1 VKKTAQKSKLIDLEA
16 HRWIFGSLI
25 VATFYFQTN
34 LADPFNSP
42 KSWIIFLASAW
53 LIGYLVSFRRLITGN
68 RELQI
73 VVSLATVFVVASSV
87 VTIFTNF
94 KFIAIFGDT
103 QRRNG
108 FTSYLSLTIILLA
121 AALFIRTFN
130 ARRIYFVALFVSLS
144 SAIYAFMQTNGK
156 DFVKWNNPYNSII
169 GTVGNPNFAAA
180 VMAVMGVLVVSITLI
195 KSFPKYVRITS
206 PFVGIF
212 LLYLIYKSQAR
223 QGLLAYI
230 LGVGVFMCIWTLG
243 KNRKL
248 GFAAIGAGIIV
259 FILGVLG
266 MLQMGPLEKY
276 LYKPSVSVR
285 GYYWR
290 AGIEMLKHHPLFGV
304 GMDSYG
310 AFFKQYREVGYP
322 LSYGFEITSSN
333 AHNTF
338 IQFFATGGLLL
349 GVSYLALNAYI
360 FYRAIVGLRKLT
372 GDNKLMLAGV
382 FSAWIAF
389 HAQSLVSIDN
399 IGISIWGWVLGGA
412 IVGLSISNDQQPAE
426 DQKQF
431 AVKRNQI
438 NLGRISVS
446 VAASIV
452 PFILIVFLYRGESD
466 SFKSTIQFD
475 KNNATLQAVFKD
487 AQLKVINDPLND
499 PTYKLRSAM
508 ALVSNGFLDQGLPVV
523 KKIYAENPRNM
534 DALNALIWI
543 SEQLNQLPEAINYRE
558 QMAKLDP
565 WNAVN
570 YLGLGKDYK
579 AQGNLVKSKEML
591 DKILSF
597 ASANPIAEQ
606 AKTEL
611 AP

>member
-1 VKKTAQKSKLIDLEA
+1 MKKTAQKSKLIDLEA

-25 VATFYFQTN
+25 VATLYFQTN

-53 LIGYLVSFRRLITGN
+53 LIGYLVSFRSLITGN
-68 RELQI
+68 RELRI
-73 VVSLATVFVVASSV
+73 LAILATVFVVASAA
-87 VTIFTNF
+87 VTLFTDF

-121 AALFIRTFN
+121 AALFVRTFN
-130 ARRIYFVALFVSLS
+130 ARRIYFVALFVSLP
-144 SAIYAFMQTNGK
+144 SAIYAFLQTNGK

-206 PFVGIF
+206 PFVGAF

-230 LGVGVFMCIWTLG
+230 LGLGVFICIWTLG

-248 GFAAIGAGIIV
+248 GFATIGAGIII

-360 FYRAIVGLRKLT
+360 LYRAIVGLRKLT

-431 AVKRNQI
+431 AVNRNQI

-508 ALVSNGFLDQGLPVV
+508 ALVTNGFLDQGLPVV
-523 KKIYAENPRNM
+523 KKIYADNPRNM
-534 DALNALIWI
+534 DALNALILI
-543 SEQLNQLPEAINYRE
+543 SEQLNQIPDAISYRE

-611 AP
+611 AS

>member
-1 VKKTAQKSKLIDLEA
+1 VKKTAQKSKSIDLEA

-25 VATFYFQTN
+25 SATLYFQTN

-53 LIGYLVSFRRLITGN
+53 LIGYLVSFRRLITGT

-73 VVSLATVFVVASSV
+73 VASLATVFVVASSV
-87 VTIFTNF
+87 VTLFTDF
-94 KFIAIFGDT
+94 KFIANFGDT

-108 FTSYLSLTIILLA
+108 FISYLSLTIILLA
-121 AALFIRTFN
+121 AALFVRTFN
-130 ARRIYFVALFVSLS
+130 ARRIYFVALFVSLP
-144 SAIYAFMQTNGK
+144 SAIYAFMQANGK

-180 VMAVMGVLVVSITLI
+180 AMAVMGVLIFSITLI
-195 KSFPKYVRITS
+195 KSFPKYLRAVS
-206 PFVGIF
+206 PILGIF
-212 LLYLIYKSQAR
+212 LLYLIYKSQAK

-230 LGVGVFMCIWTLG
+230 LGVGVFTCIWLLG

-248 GFAAIGAGIIV
+248 GFAAISAGIIV

-266 MLQMGPLEKY
+266 MLQIGPLEKY

-322 LSYGFEITSSN
+322 LSYGFDITSSN

-389 HAQSLVSIDN
+389 QAQSLISIDN

-412 IVGLSISNDQQPAE
+412 IVGLSISNEARPE
-426 DQKQF
+426 DDRKQF
-431 AVKRNQI
+431 AVSRNQI
-438 NLGRISVS
+438 HLSRVSISA
-446 VAASIV
+446 AASII
-452 PFILIVFLYRGESD
+452 PLILVVLLYRGESD

-475 KNNATLQAVFKD
+475 KNNASLQSVFKD

-499 PTYKLRSAM
+499 PTYKLKSAM

-523 KKIYAENPRNM
+523 KKIYADNPRNL
-534 DALNALIWI
+534 DALNALII
-543 SEQLNQLPEAINYRE
+543 FSEQLNQIPDAINYRE

-611 AP
+611 AS

>member
-1 VKKTAQKSKLIDLEA
+1 VKKTAQKSKLIDFEA

-73 VVSLATVFVVASSV
+73 VVSLATVFVVASAV
-87 VTIFTNF
+87 VTLFTDF

-121 AALFIRTFN
+121 AALFVRTFN
-130 ARRIYFVALFVSLS
+130 ARRIYFVALFVSLP
-144 SAIYAFMQTNGK
+144 SAIYAFLQTNGK

-206 PFVGIF
+206 PFVGAF

-230 LGVGVFMCIWTLG
+230 LGLGVFICIWTLG

-248 GFAAIGAGIIV
+248 GFATIGAGIII

-360 FYRAIVGLRKLT
+360 LYRAIVGLRKLT

-431 AVKRNQI
+431 AVNRNQI

-508 ALVSNGFLDQGLPVV
+508 ALVTNGFLDQGLPVV
-523 KKIYAENPRNM
+523 KKIYSENPRNM
-534 DALNALIWI
+534 DALNALILI
-543 SEQLNQLPEAINYRE
+543 SEQLNQLPDAINYRE

>member
-1 VKKTAQKSKLIDLEA
+1 
-16 HRWIFGSLI
+16 
-25 VATFYFQTN
+25 
-34 LADPFNSP
+34 
-42 KSWIIFLASAW
+42 
-53 LIGYLVSFRRLITGN
+53 LITGN

-73 VVSLATVFVVASSV
+73 VASLATVFVVASAA
-87 VTIFTNF
+87 VTLFTDF

-108 FTSYLSLTIILLA
+108 FTSYLSLALILLA
-121 AALFIRTFN
+121 AALFVRTFN
-130 ARRIYFVALFVSLS
+130 ARRIYFVALFVSLP

-180 VMAVMGVLVVSITLI
+180 VMAVMGVLVVSITLM
-195 KSFPKYVRITS
+195 KSFPKYVRFTS
-206 PFVGIF
+206 PFVGVF

-230 LGVGVFMCIWTLG
+230 LGVGVFTCIWLLG

-248 GFAAIGAGIIV
+248 GFAAVGAGIVV

-412 IVGLSISNDQQPAE
+412 IIGLSISNDQQPAE
-426 DQKQF
+426 DQNQF
-431 AVKRNQI
+431 AVNKNQI

-446 VAASIV
+446 VSASII
-452 PFILIVFLYRGESD
+452 PLILVALLYRGESD

-523 KKIYAENPRNM
+523 KKIYADNPRNM
-534 DALNALIWI
+534 DALNALILI
-543 SEQLNQLPEAINYRE
+543 SEQLNQIPDAINYRE

-579 AQGNLVKSKEML
+579 AQGNPVKSKEML

-611 AP
+611 AS

>member
-1 VKKTAQKSKLIDLEA
+1 MKKKATKSKLIELEA
-16 HRWIFGSLI
+16 NRWIFGSLI
-25 VATFYFQTN
+25 LATLYFQTN

-53 LIGYLVSFRRLITGN
+53 LIGYLLSFRSLITSN
-68 RELQI
+68 PELR
-73 VVSLATVFVVASSV
+73 TVTIL
-87 VTIFTNF
+87 VTIFVLASLVVTFFSNF

-108 FTSYLSLTIILLA
+108 FISYLSLSLILVA
-121 AALFIRTFN
+121 TALFIRTFN
-130 ARRIYFVALFVSLS
+130 VRKIYLVAVFVALP

-195 KSFPKYVRITS
+195 KSFPKYLRAAS
-206 PFVGIF
+206 PILGIF

-230 LGVGVFMCIWTLG
+230 LGAGVFTCIWLLG
-243 KNRKL
+243 KNRKI
-248 GFAAIGAGIIV
+248 GIAAVGAGIIV

-290 AGIEMLKHHPLFGV
+290 AGIEMLKHHPIFGV

-322 LSYGFEITSSN
+322 LSYGFDITSSN

-412 IVGLSISNDQQPAE
+412 IIGLSISNNQQPTE

-431 AVKRNQI
+431 TVSKNQI
-438 NLGRISVS
+438 NLSRVSISA
-446 VAASIV
+446 AASII
-452 PFILIVFLYRGESD
+452 PLILVVLLYRGESD

-523 KKIYAENPRNM
+523 KKIYADNPRNL
-534 DALNALIWI
+534 DALNALILI
-543 SEQLNQLPEAINYRE
+543 SEQLNQLPDAINYRE

-570 YLGLGKDYK
+570 YLALGKDYK
-579 AQGNLVKSKEML
+579 AQGNLVKSKVML
-591 DKILSF
+591 EKILSF
-597 ASANPIAEQ
+597 ASANPVAEQ

-611 AP
+611 AS

>member
-1 VKKTAQKSKLIDLEA
+1 MKKPVTKSKLAEIEA
-16 HRWIFGSLI
+16 NKWILGTLFL
-25 VATFYFQTN
+25 ATLYFQTN

-73 VVSLATVFVVASSV
+73 VATLATVFVVASSV
-87 VTIFTNF
+87 VTIFTDF
-94 KFIAIFGDT
+94 KFIAVFGDT

-121 AALFIRTFN
+121 AALFVRTFN

-206 PFVGIF
+206 PFVGVF

-248 GFAAIGAGIIV
+248 GFAAIGAGITI

-310 AFFKQYREVGYP
+310 GFFKQYREVGYP

-338 IQFFATGGLLL
+338 IQFFATGGLPL
-349 GVSYLALNAYI
+349 GISYLALNAYI

-389 HAQSLVSIDN
+389 NAQSLVSIDN

-431 AVKRNQI
+431 AVNRNQI

-487 AQLKVINDPLND
+487 AQLKAINDPLND

-508 ALVSNGFLDQGLPVV
+508 ALVSNGFLDQGLQVV
-523 KKIYAENPRNM
+523 KKIYTDNPRNM
-534 DALNALIWI
+534 DALNALILI
-543 SEQLNQLPEAINYRE
+543 SEQLNQLPEAINYRD

>member
-206 PFVGIF
+206 PFVGAF

-431 AVKRNQI
+431 AVNRNQI

>member
-16 HRWIFGSLI
+16 HRWIIGSLV
-25 VATFYFQTN
+25 VATLYFQTN

-42 KSWIIFLASAW
+42 KSWIILLASAW
-53 LIGYLVSFRRLITGN
+53 LIGYLVSFRSLITGN
-68 RELQI
+68 REIQI
-73 VVSLATVFVVASSV
+73 VAILATVFVVASAV
-87 VTIFTNF
+87 VTLFTDF

-108 FTSYLSLTIILLA
+108 FTSYLSLSLILLA
-121 AALFIRTFN
+121 SAQFVRTFN
-130 ARRIYFVALFVSLS
+130 VRRIYLVAVFVALP

-169 GTVGNPNFAAA
+169 GTVGNPNFASA
-180 VMAVMGVLVVSITLI
+180 VMAVMGVLVTALLFI
-195 KSFPKYVRITS
+195 KSFPTFYRTTS
-206 PFVGIF
+206 IF
-212 LLYLIYKSQAR
+212 LSVLLLYLIYKSQSR

-230 LGVGVFMCIWTLG
+230 LGAGVFTCIWLLG

-248 GFAAIGAGIIV
+248 GFAAVGAGIV
-259 FILGVLG
+259 LFILGVLG
-266 MLQMGPLEKY
+266 MLQIGPLEKY

-389 HAQSLVSIDN
+389 QAQSLISIDN

-412 IVGLSISNDQQPAE
+412 IVGLSTSNEARAE
-426 DQKQF
+426 DDRKQF
-431 AVKRNQI
+431 AVSRNQI

-446 VAASIV
+446 VAASII
-452 PFILIVFLYRGESD
+452 PLILIVFLYRGESD

-523 KKIYAENPRNM
+523 KKIYADNPRNM
-534 DALNALIWI
+534 DALNALILI
-543 SEQLNQLPEAINYRE
+543 SEQLNQPPDAINYRE

>member
-1 VKKTAQKSKLIDLEA
+1 VKKQATKNKLIDLEA
-16 HRWIFGSLI
+16 NRWIFGSLI
-25 VATFYFQTN
+25 LATLYFQTN
-34 LADPFNSP
+34 ITDPFNSP

-53 LIGYLVSFRRLITGN
+53 LVGYLVSFRSLITGN

-73 VVSLATVFVVASSV
+73 AAIL
-87 VTIFTNF
+87 VTIFVITALAITLFTEF
-94 KFIAIFGDT
+94 KFIAFFGDT

-108 FTSYLSLTIILLA
+108 FTSYLSLSLILLA
-121 AALFIRTFN
+121 AAAFVRTFN
-130 ARRIYFVALFVSLS
+130 IRRIYLVAVFVALP
-144 SAIYAFMQTNGK
+144 SAIYAFMQTNGN

-180 VMAVMGVLVVSITLI
+180 VMAVMGVLIVSVAFI
-195 KSFPKYVRITS
+195 KSFPKYLRAVS
-206 PFVGIF
+206 PILGIF
-212 LLYLIYKSQAR
+212 LLYLIYKSQAK

-230 LGVGVFMCIWTLG
+230 LGVGVFSCIWLLG

-248 GFAAIGAGIIV
+248 GIAAVGAGIIV

-290 AGIEMLKHHPLFGV
+290 AGIEMLKHHPIFGV

-412 IVGLSISNDQQPAE
+412 IIGLSISNDQQPAE

-431 AVKRNQI
+431 AVNKNQI

-446 VAASIV
+446 VVASII
-452 PFILIVFLYRGESD
+452 PLILVALLYRGESD

-523 KKIYAENPRNM
+523 KKIYADNPRNL
-534 DALNALIWI
+534 DALNALILI
-543 SEQLNQLPEAINYRE
+543 SEQLNQLPDAINYRE

-579 AQGNLVKSKEML
+579 AQGNVVKSKEML

-611 AP
+611 AS

>member
-1 VKKTAQKSKLIDLEA
+1 MKQATKSKLIDLEA
-16 HRWIFGSLI
+16 QRWIFGSLI
-25 VATFYFQTN
+25 VATLYFQTN
-34 LADPFNSP
+34 LADPFNSA

-53 LIGYLVSFRRLITGN
+53 LIGYLVSFRSLITGN
-68 RELQI
+68 RELRT
-73 VVSLATVFVVASSV
+73 VSSLATVFVVASAA
-87 VTIFTNF
+87 VTLFTDF

-108 FTSYLSLTIILLA
+108 FISYLSLSIIFIA
-121 AALFIRTFN
+121 TALFIRTFN
-130 ARRIYFVALFVSLS
+130 VRRIYFVALFVSLP

-195 KSFPKYVRITS
+195 KSFPKYVRFTS
-206 PFVGIF
+206 PFVGVF
-212 LLYLIYKSQAR
+212 LLYLIYKSQAK

-230 LGVGVFMCIWTLG
+230 LGAGVFGCIWLLG

-248 GFAAIGAGIIV
+248 GIAAVGAGIIV
-259 FILGVLG
+259 FILGLLG

-310 AFFKQYREVGYP
+310 AYFKQYREVGYP
-322 LSYGFEITSSN
+322 LNYGFEITSSN

-349 GVSYLALNAYI
+349 GVSYLALNAYV
-360 FYRAIVGLRKLT
+360 FYRAIAGLRKLT

-412 IVGLSISNDQQPAE
+412 IIGLSISNNQQPTE

-431 AVKRNQI
+431 TVSKNQI
-438 NLGRISVS
+438 NLSRVSISA
-446 VAASIV
+446 AASII
-452 PFILIVFLYRGESD
+452 PLILVVLLYRGESD

-523 KKIYAENPRNM
+523 KKIYADNPRNL
-534 DALNALIWI
+534 DALNALILI
-543 SEQLNQLPEAINYRE
+543 SEQLNQLPDAINYRE

-570 YLGLGKDYK
+570 YLALGKDYK
-579 AQGNLVKSKEML
+579 AQGNLVKSKVML
-591 DKILSF
+591 EKILSF
-597 ASANPIAEQ
+597 ASANPVAEQ

-611 AP
+611 AS

>member
-25 VATFYFQTN
+25 VATLYFQTN

-53 LIGYLVSFRRLITGN
+53 LIGYLVSFRSLITGN
-68 RELQI
+68 RELRI
-73 VVSLATVFVVASSV
+73 LAILATVFVVASAA
-87 VTIFTNF
+87 VTLFTDF

-121 AALFIRTFN
+121 AALFVRTFN
-130 ARRIYFVALFVSLS
+130 ARRIYFVALFVSLP
-144 SAIYAFMQTNGK
+144 SAIYAFLQTNGK

-206 PFVGIF
+206 PFVGAF

-230 LGVGVFMCIWTLG
+230 LGLGVFICIWTLG

-248 GFAAIGAGIIV
+248 GFATIGAGIII

-360 FYRAIVGLRKLT
+360 LYRAIVGLRKLT

-431 AVKRNQI
+431 AVNRNQI

-508 ALVSNGFLDQGLPVV
+508 ALVTNGFLDQGLPVV
-523 KKIYAENPRNM
+523 KKIYADNPRNM
-534 DALNALIWI
+534 DALNALILI
-543 SEQLNQLPEAINYRE
+543 SEQLNQIPDAISYRE

-611 AP
+611 AS

>member
-16 HRWIFGSLI
+16 LRWIFGSLI
-25 VATFYFQTN
+25 VATLYFQTN

-53 LIGYLVSFRRLITGN
+53 LIGYLVSFRSLITGN

-73 VVSLATVFVVASSV
+73 VAILATVFVVASAV
-87 VTIFTNF
+87 VTLFTKF

-108 FTSYLSLTIILLA
+108 FTSYLSLALVLLA
-121 AALFIRTFN
+121 SALFVRTFN
-130 ARRIYFVALFVSLS
+130 VRRIYLVAVFVALP
-144 SAIYAFMQTNGK
+144 SAIYAFMQTNSK

-169 GTVGNPNFAAA
+169 GTVGNPNFASA
-180 VMAVMGVLVVSITLI
+180 VMAVMGVLVTALLFI
-195 KSFPKYVRITS
+195 KSFSSIYRITS
-206 PFVGIF
+206 IFLTAF
-212 LLYLIYKSQAR
+212 LLYLIYKSQSR

-230 LGVGVFMCIWTLG
+230 LGVGVFTCIWLLG

-248 GFAAIGAGIIV
+248 GFAAVGAGIAV

-389 HAQSLVSIDN
+389 QAQSLISIDN

-412 IVGLSISNDQQPAE
+412 IIGLSISNEIQPAE

-431 AVKRNQI
+431 AVNRNQI

-523 KKIYAENPRNM
+523 KKIYADNPRNM
-534 DALNALIWI
+534 DALNALILI
-543 SEQLNQLPEAINYRE
+543 SEQLNQIPDAINYRE

-579 AQGNLVKSKEML
+579 AQGNLVKSKAML

-611 AP
+611 AS

>member
-1 VKKTAQKSKLIDLEA
+1 VKKQATKSKLIELEA

-25 VATFYFQTN
+25 AATLYFQTN
-34 LADPFNSP
+34 LADPFNSA

-53 LIGYLVSFRRLITGN
+53 LVGYLISFRSLIKLN
-68 RELQI
+68 RELR
-73 VVSLATVFVVASSV
+73 TVTIL
-87 VTIFTNF
+87 VTIFVLVSLVITLFSNF
-94 KFIAIFGDT
+94 KFIAFFGDT

-108 FTSYLSLTIILLA
+108 FISYLSLSLIFIAT
-121 AALFIRTFN
+121 ALFIRTFN
-130 ARRIYFVALFVSLS
+130 GRRIYLVAVFVALP

-180 VMAVMGVLVVSITLI
+180 VMAVMGVLIVSITLI
-195 KSFPKYVRITS
+195 KSFPKYLRAVS
-206 PFVGIF
+206 PLLGLF
-212 LLYLIYKSQAR
+212 LLYLIYKSQAK

-230 LGVGVFMCIWTLG
+230 LGAGVFGCIWLLG

-248 GFAAIGAGIIV
+248 GIAAVGAGIVV

-290 AGIEMLKHHPLFGV
+290 AGIEMLKHHPLLGV
-304 GMDSYG
+304 GMDNYG

-372 GDNKLMLAGV
+372 GDNKLLLAGV

-412 IVGLSISNDQQPAE
+412 IVGLSISNEARPE
-426 DQKQF
+426 DDRRQF
-431 AVKRNQI
+431 AVSRNQI
-438 NLGRISVS
+438 NLSRVSISA
-446 VAASIV
+446 AASII
-452 PFILIVFLYRGESD
+452 PLILVVLLYRGESD

-523 KKIYAENPRNM
+523 KKIYADNPRNM
-534 DALNALIWI
+534 DALNALILI
-543 SEQLNQLPEAINYRE
+543 SEQLNQLPDAINYRE

-611 AP
+611 AS

>member
-1 VKKTAQKSKLIDLEA
+1 
-16 HRWIFGSLI
+16 
-25 VATFYFQTN
+25 
-34 LADPFNSP
+34 
-42 KSWIIFLASAW
+42 
-53 LIGYLVSFRRLITGN
+53 
-68 RELQI
+68 
-73 VVSLATVFVVASSV
+73 
-87 VTIFTNF
+87 
-94 KFIAIFGDT
+94 
-103 QRRNG
+103 
-108 FTSYLSLTIILLA
+108 
-121 AALFIRTFN
+121 
-130 ARRIYFVALFVSLS
+130 
-144 SAIYAFMQTNGK
+144 
-156 DFVKWNNPYNSII
+156 
-169 GTVGNPNFAAA
+169 
-180 VMAVMGVLVVSITLI
+180 
-195 KSFPKYVRITS
+195 
-206 PFVGIF
+206 
-212 LLYLIYKSQAR
+212 
-223 QGLLAYI
+223 
-230 LGVGVFMCIWTLG
+230 
-243 KNRKL
+243 
-248 GFAAIGAGIIV
+248 
-259 FILGVLG
+259 
-266 MLQMGPLEKY
+266 
-276 LYKPSVSVR
+276 
-285 GYYWR
+285 
-290 AGIEMLKHHPLFGV
+290 
-304 GMDSYG
+304 MDSYG

-360 FYRAIVGLRKLT
+360 LYRAIVGLRKLT

-399 IGISIWGWVLGGA
+399 IGISIWGWLLGGA

-431 AVKRNQI
+431 AVNRNQI

-508 ALVSNGFLDQGLPVV
+508 ALVTNGFLDQGLPVV

-534 DALNALIWI
+534 DALNALILI
-543 SEQLNQLPEAINYRE
+543 SEQLNQLPDAINYRE